1 MVETDVTIESVRE
14 VGVGTVALELRT
26 PADFDALP
34 GQFVKLTA
42 RPDDEEVTRYYTLSS
57 PDVEETFELTVGV
70 DPDGDLSPWLAARG
84 PGETVHVEGPYG
96 GIAYDGEGDVVTVAG
111 GPGIGPAVAI
121 AEAARD
127 AGCDAVVVYQDDHPA
142 HEDRLDALQNAGV
155 PVSVLDEGDDERLA
169 AVIADHLDDGRFYVF
184 GFADF
189 VKFVADAIEDAGGDA
204 ADALIESF
212 G

>member
-26 PADFDALP
+26 PEGFDALP

-57 PDVEETFELTVGV
+57 PYVEETFELTVGV
-70 DPDGDLSPWLAARG
+70 DPDGDLSPWLAARD
-84 PGETVHVEGPYG
+84 PGETVRIEGPHG
-96 GIAYDGEGDVVTVAG
+96 RVTYDGEGDVVTVAG

-121 AEAARD
+121 AEAARE
-127 AGCDAVVVYQDDHPA
+127 AGHGAVVVYQDDHPA
-142 HEDRLDALQNAGV
+142 HEDRLASLEEENV
-155 PVSVLDEGDDERLA
+155 PVSVVDEGDDERLT
-169 AVIADHLDDGRFYVF
+169 AVIADHLDDGQFYVF

-189 VKFVADAIEDAGGDA
+189 VEFVADAIDDAGGDA
-204 ADALIESF
+204 DDALIENF